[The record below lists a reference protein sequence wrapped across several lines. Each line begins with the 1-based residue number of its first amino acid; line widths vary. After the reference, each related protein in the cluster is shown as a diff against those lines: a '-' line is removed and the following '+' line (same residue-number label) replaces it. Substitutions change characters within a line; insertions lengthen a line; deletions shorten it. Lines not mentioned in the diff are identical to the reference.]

1 MIPSSGVVLVISI
14 TEDSAKVMAAE
25 IATPVIAAIT
35 GSPAPM
41 KVRSISASTS
51 AAIAK
56 PIISPMPRSPS
67 SENTKDCE
75 YST

>member
-14 TEDSAKVMAAE
+14 TEDRAKVIAAE

-35 GSPAPM
+35 GRPAPI
-41 KVRSISASTS
+41 KVRSIIASTR

-56 PIISPMPRSPS
+56 PIISPIPRRPS